1 VIGGTGRVLH
11 RGDFKKWI
19 AETIGDKELASQIE
33 NCVAKGSLKKLRST
47 LQLDIRCENR
57 IFKGGVQWA

>member
-33 NCVAKGSLKKLRST
+33 NCVAKGSLKKIEINFT
-47 LQLDIRCENR
+47 T
-57 IFKGGVQWA
+57 